1 MKKSMTLLLAVGA
14 LALIVGGYFLVS
26 SLVAE
31 DEPQEEDGGTA
42 KTQFLQIDG
51 ELTKIDYT
59 YGGERVVLEKNGEGL
74 WQKADDASFPV
85 SADAAETL
93 ETVLG
98 SVEVLREIAPEDAD
112 TALFGLD
119 EPQLVVSAGGRRG
132 RRLPRR
138 HL

>member
-1 MKKSMTLLLAVGA
+1 MKKSMLLVLAMLSALAVGA

-93 ETVLG
+93 ETVLEEKMERW
-98 SVEVLREIAPEDAD
+98 VYLNDLKERIDA
-112 TALFGLD
+112 
-119 EPQLVVSAGGRRG
+119 Q
-132 RRLPRR
+132 
-138 HL
+138 